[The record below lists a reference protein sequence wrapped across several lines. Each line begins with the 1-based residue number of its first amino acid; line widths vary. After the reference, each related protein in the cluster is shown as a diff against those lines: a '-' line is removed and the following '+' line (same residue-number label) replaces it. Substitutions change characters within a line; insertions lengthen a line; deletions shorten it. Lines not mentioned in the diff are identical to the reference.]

1 MKRVIDAVISLFI
14 FTITFLVKE
23 ILERTDLVNLNDN
36 IWKEYLLFL
45 FIYVCIYVLV
55 KLLQFIVKRKRNK
68 RVSVSNKGKH

>member
-14 FTITFLVKE
+14 FTITFLMKE